1 MVIFVLNWHLL
12 RAEDIVSRFAYGG
25 QSLSVP
31 RPPGPGENLGNDEEQ
46 DEDEVPE
53 QLVVDDDGENK
64 VESKEP
70 EKNQRSSRPTE
81 DDLDVWKEYLL
92 DDQTHLQQ
100 LEGGGGV
107 VGVLQLEL
115 GPGVVEDG
123 KEGEVTNVAP
133 VASDDEQGADDVEEV
148 EPGVE
153 VEQLA
158 AGAQGVA
165 SLDLSEWPSKQN

>member
-1 MVIFVLNWHLL
+1 M
-12 RAEDIVSRFAYGG
+12 
-25 QSLSVP
+25 
-31 RPPGPGENLGNDEEQ
+31 
-46 DEDEVPE
+46 
-53 QLVVDDDGENK
+53 VDDDGENK

-70 EKNQRSSRPTE
+70 EKDQRSRRPTE
-81 DDLDVWKEYLL
+81 DDLDVWKEFLL
-92 DDQTHLQQ
+92 DDLTHLQQ
-100 LEGGGGV
+100 LEGDGGV

-123 KEGEVTNVAP
+123 KEGEVTSVAP
-133 VASDDEQGADDVEEV
+133 VATDDEQSADDVEEV

-153 VEQLA
+153 GEQLA

>member
-1 MVIFVLNWHLL
+1 M
-12 RAEDIVSRFAYGG
+12 
-25 QSLSVP
+25 
-31 RPPGPGENLGNDEEQ
+31 
-46 DEDEVPE
+46 
-53 QLVVDDDGENK
+53 VDDDGENK

-133 VASDDEQGADDVEEV
+133 VASDDEQGADDVKEV

-153 VEQLA
+153 GEQLA

-165 SLDLSEWPSKQN
+165 SLLRKVVVVKVFLLLGLLRSIQVAFFLLSRDELIIFKLVGGSHIGLGVNSCSHFATSSL

>member
-1 MVIFVLNWHLL
+1 MKYQSILWLTMMAKTRQ
-12 RAEDIVSRFAYGG
+12 RAKN
-25 QSLSVP
+25 Q
-31 RPPGPGENLGNDEEQ
+31 
-46 DEDEVPE
+46 
-53 QLVVDDDGENK
+53 K
-64 VESKEP
+64 
-70 EKNQRSSRPTE
+70 KNQRSSRPTE

-100 LEGGGGV
+100 LEEGGGV

-133 VASDDEQGADDVEEV
+133 VATDDEQGADDVKEV

-153 VEQLA
+153 GEQLA
-158 AGAQGVA
+158 AQGVA

>member
-1 MVIFVLNWHLL
+1 M
-12 RAEDIVSRFAYGG
+12 
-25 QSLSVP
+25 
-31 RPPGPGENLGNDEEQ
+31 
-46 DEDEVPE
+46 
-53 QLVVDDDGENK
+53 VDDDGENK

-107 VGVLQLEL
+107 VGVLQLEF

-123 KEGEVTNVAP
+123 KEAEVTSVAP
-133 VASDDEQGADDVEEV
+133 VATDDDQCAEDGEQDGEDNVEEV
-148 EPGVE
+148 DQGVE
-153 VEQLA
+153 GEQLA
-158 AGAQGVA
+158 AGAQGGGE
-165 SLDLSEWPSKQN
+165 S

>member
-1 MVIFVLNWHLL
+1 M
-12 RAEDIVSRFAYGG
+12 
-25 QSLSVP
+25 
-31 RPPGPGENLGNDEEQ
+31 
-46 DEDEVPE
+46 
-53 QLVVDDDGENK
+53 VDDDGENK

-123 KEGEVTNVAP
+123 KEGEVTSVAP
-133 VASDDEQGADDVEEV
+133 VATDDEQGADDVEEV

-153 VEQLA
+153 GEQLA

>member
-1 MVIFVLNWHLL
+1 
-12 RAEDIVSRFAYGG
+12 
-25 QSLSVP
+25 
-31 RPPGPGENLGNDEEQ
+31 
-46 DEDEVPE
+46 
-53 QLVVDDDGENK
+53 VVDDDGENK

-133 VASDDEQGADDVEEV
+133 VASDDEQGADDVKEV

-153 VEQLA
+153 GEQLA

>member
-1 MVIFVLNWHLL
+1 MKYQSSLWLTMMAKTRQ
-12 RAEDIVSRFAYGG
+12 RAKN
-25 QSLSVP
+25 Q
-31 RPPGPGENLGNDEEQ
+31 
-46 DEDEVPE
+46 
-53 QLVVDDDGENK
+53 K
-64 VESKEP
+64 
-70 EKNQRSSRPTE
+70 KNQRSSRPTE

-123 KEGEVTNVAP
+123 KEGEVTSVAP
-133 VASDDEQGADDVEEV
+133 VATDDEQGADDVEEV

-153 VEQLA
+153 GEQLA

>member
-1 MVIFVLNWHLL
+1 M
-12 RAEDIVSRFAYGG
+12 
-25 QSLSVP
+25 
-31 RPPGPGENLGNDEEQ
+31 
-46 DEDEVPE
+46 
-53 QLVVDDDGENK
+53 VDDDGENK

-81 DDLDVWKEYLL
+81 DDFDVWKRYLL
-92 DDQTHLQQ
+92 DNLTHLQQ
-100 LEGGGGV
+100 LEGGSGV
-107 VGVLQLEL
+107 VEA

-123 KEGEVTNVAP
+123 IEGEVTSVAP

-153 VEQLA
+153 AEQLP

>member
-1 MVIFVLNWHLL
+1 M
-12 RAEDIVSRFAYGG
+12 
-25 QSLSVP
+25 
-31 RPPGPGENLGNDEEQ
+31 
-46 DEDEVPE
+46 
-53 QLVVDDDGENK
+53 VDDDGENK

-92 DDQTHLQQ
+92 DDLTHLQQ
-100 LEGGGGV
+100 LEGDGGV

-123 KEGEVTNVAP
+123 KEGEVTSVAP
-133 VASDDEQGADDVEEV
+133 VATDDEQGADDVEEV

-153 VEQLA
+153 GEQLA

>member
-1 MVIFVLNWHLL
+1 M
-12 RAEDIVSRFAYGG
+12 
-25 QSLSVP
+25 
-31 RPPGPGENLGNDEEQ
+31 
-46 DEDEVPE
+46 
-53 QLVVDDDGENK
+53 VDDDGENK

-123 KEGEVTNVAP
+123 KEGVVTNVAP
-133 VASDDEQGADDVEEV
+133 VASDDEQGADDVKEV

-153 VEQLA
+153 GEQLA

>member
-1 MVIFVLNWHLL
+1 MKYQSSLWLTMIAKTRQ
-12 RAEDIVSRFAYGG
+12 RAKN
-25 QSLSVP
+25 Q
-31 RPPGPGENLGNDEEQ
+31 
-46 DEDEVPE
+46 
-53 QLVVDDDGENK
+53 K
-64 VESKEP
+64 
-70 EKNQRSSRPTE
+70 KNQRSSRPTE

-92 DDQTHLQQ
+92 DDLTHLQQ
-100 LEGGGGV
+100 LEGDGGV

-133 VASDDEQGADDVEEV
+133 VASDDEQGADDVKEV

-153 VEQLA
+153 GEQLA